1 MYTTTTIKR
10 KRTTYLDLLARESG
24 RCYSKVVSLV
34 RKMHAKKGFWI
45 SKGTVQKYQ
54 RLRGYA
60 LHSQSVQACA
70 DSYFDALKSFFRVRK
85 SNSDAK
91 PPKRTPRFFKVRW
104 KSTAIRYR
112 DGYVIL
118 SNGKGRKPLILETDR
133 KPKYVEMYY
142 HRGAYHFALVS
153 KVDVPE
159 KQETGIT
166 VAVDM
171 GEIHPIVSFD
181 GENTTIYN
189 GRLLRS
195 LYQYRNKVTA
205 RFQERMD
212 RCKKRSR
219 RWYKLLKAKCRTLD
233 KLNAQ
238 IKDAQHK
245 ITSRFIS
252 DSQRAKADTIVIG
265 NLTGIRDRAKFSK
278 KSNQKVHQWAFSRI
292 QNFICYKAELAG
304 IRVQFV
310 SEAYTS
316 QTCPKCGNRKK
327 PRNRNYTCTHCSY
340 ENHRDGVGAINI
352 WNKVSGLL
360 FNPVVGVLA
369 SPIGVKFQLALVSL
383 CPNRGCSREEQKK
396 PLPLGNGSMS

>member
-1 MYTTTTIKR
+1 MYTTTTIKH
-10 KRTTYLDLLARESG
+10 KKTAYLDLLSRESG
-24 RCYSKVVSLV
+24 RCYSKIVSLV
-34 RKMHAKKGFWI
+34 RKTHAKKGFWL
-45 SKGTVQKYQ
+45 SKGTVQKYL

-85 SNSDAK
+85 TITDAK
-91 PPKRTPRFFKVRW
+91 PPKRTPRYFKVRW

-118 SNGKGRKPLILETDR
+118 SNGKGREPLILETDA

-142 HRGAYHFALVS
+142 HRGAYHFAFVS

-189 GRLLRS
+189 GRLIRS
-195 LYQYRNKVTA
+195 LYQYRNKVSA
-205 RFQERMD
+205 RFQAKMD
-212 RCKKRSR
+212 RCERRSK
-219 RWYKLLKAKCRTLD
+219 RWYRLLKAKRKTLD

-252 DSQRAKADTIVIG
+252 DCQRVKADTLVIG
-265 NLTGIRDRAKFSK
+265 NLTGIRNRAKFSK

-292 QNFICYKAELAG
+292 QHYICYKAELSG
-304 IRVQFV
+304 IHVRFV

-327 PRNRNYTCTHCSY
+327 PRNRNYTCTHCGFKY
-340 ENHRDGVGAINI
+340 HRDGVGAINI

-369 SPIGVKFQLALVSL
+369 SPAGVKFHWHL
-383 CPNRGCSREEQKK
+383 CRSV
-396 PLPLGNGSMS
+396 